1 MEAGLGGTT
10 CVSSTLQ
17 DIEFTFINPK
27 HKVISYSVT
36 NLFAYNFSEDTTPI
50 TNCTQ
55 ITIQFHYGS
64 DVTSKLK
71 VNHVARR

>member
-10 CVSSTLQ
+10 SFSSTLQ
-17 DIEFTFINPK
+17 DFQFTFINRK

-36 NLFAYNFSEDTTPI
+36 NLFAYNLSADTTPI

-64 DVTSKLK
+64 DITSTLK
-71 VNHVARR
+71 VNHVA